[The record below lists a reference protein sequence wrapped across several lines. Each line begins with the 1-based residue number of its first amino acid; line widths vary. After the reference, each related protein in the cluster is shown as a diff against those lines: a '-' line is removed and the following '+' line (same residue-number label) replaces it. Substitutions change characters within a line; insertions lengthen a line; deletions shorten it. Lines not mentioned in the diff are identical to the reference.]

1 MPRIRTL
8 LSGITTFAL
17 SINMFLCGGFSVAA
31 IGRDL
36 PYDPY
41 YGYTPI
47 RTVAELNAIR
57 NDLDG
62 KYYLANDILFTDED
76 FAEGGVCYN
85 DGVGWI
91 AIGDSE
97 SPFTGELD
105 GKNHTISGLKIRYN
119 GQRNQRSL
127 FGRNDGILRAPEYT
141 GGYFIGYH
149 SHGRGL
155 CGFYCDACRRKLWTS
170 S

>member
-1 MPRIRTL
+1 
-8 LSGITTFAL
+8 
-17 SINMFLCGGFSVAA
+17 MFLCGGFSVAA

-91 AIGDSE
+91 A
-97 SPFTGELD
+97 
-105 GKNHTISGLKIRYN
+105 H
-119 GQRNQRSL
+119 
-127 FGRNDGILRAPEYT
+127 
-141 GGYFIGYH
+141 
-149 SHGRGL
+149 
-155 CGFYCDACRRKLWTS
+155 RR
-170 S
+170 